1 MTINIGGKM
10 KNKKKLGIDL
20 QLFAEDPSTNE
31 DNNQDQNKNQDQDQ
45 EKQDREKQDQEIP
58 KVDKKY
64 TDQDVDNIV
73 KKKKTEWEKKLEE
86 AKKIEKMNVEQR
98 LKHEND
104 KLQEELEELRK
115 EKYFNE
121 MSNTAR
127 TMLKESG
134 ITISDDMVKHLVTN
148 ETESTKKNIENF
160 TSIFKDSVEKAV
172 QERLKGKTPTAMGNS
187 SSKLTRE
194 SILAVKDRIE
204 RQRLIGENPEL
215 FR

>member
-1 MTINIGGKM
+1 MKSGMTLNIGGKM
-10 KNKKKLGIDL
+10 KNKKKLKLDL
-20 QLFAEDPSTNE
+20 QLFAEDPITNE
-31 DNNQDQNKNQDQDQ
+31 DDNQDQNKDQDQ
-45 EKQDREKQDQEIP
+45 EKQDQEIP

-86 AKKIEKMNVEQR
+86 AKKIEKMNAEQR

-134 ITISDDMVKHLVTN
+134 ITIPESMVKHLITN

-160 TSIFKDSVEKAV
+160 TSVFKDSVEKAV
-172 QERLKGKTPTAMGNS
+172 QERLKGKTPPAMGDSYN
-187 SSKLTRE
+187 KLTRE

-204 RQRLIGENPEL
+204 RQRLIGENQEL